1 MSQRIHS
8 IDAVRAL
15 ALLGILLAH
24 AHGRFN
30 YYTDF
35 FPPFATDALYDW
47 VYEHFFT
54 CKFFLVFAFLF
65 GLIFFFQMDHA
76 EARGVDFRPRFC
88 WRLVLLAGFGVL
100 HSFFYAGDILMIFA
114 VMGFIPVLLWRV
126 PTNVVAALCALCL
139 LQPVALYHS
148 LCGTPQAMES
158 VAENLRESLGLCWLD
173 PALQESLW
181 ETGKWN
187 LCNGIAH
194 SWIYTLCSHR
204 IWALVGMFLLGMLA
218 GRYRIFEQAPA
229 RLLRWALIGACIYLP
244 ALAGQ
249 RYAPLCMKWWEHI
262 GFVIMFVP
270 LAAWALAQPRCQVL
284 AEPLAAIG
292 RCTLTCYITQN
303 IIMAIMLCGF
313 GYGLNPYLSTTAIM
327 NWAFVLYLVQMLFCI
342 LWLRSFRYGPFE
354 SVWRRLT
361 QLGINK

>member
-1 MSQRIHS
+1 MAQRIHS

-35 FPPFATDALYDW
+35 YPPFATDALYDW
-47 VYEHFFT
+47 AYESFFT

-65 GLIFFFQMDHA
+65 GLSFFFQMDHA
-76 EARGVDFRPRFC
+76 SARGVDFRPRFC
-88 WRLVLLAGFGVL
+88 WRLLLLVGFGVF
-100 HSFFYAGDILMIFA
+100 HSFFYAGDILTIFA
-114 VMGFIPVLLWRV
+114 VLGFIPVLLWRV
-126 PTNVVAALCALCL
+126 PTAVLAVLCAVCL
-139 LQPVALYHS
+139 LQPVALYHTF
-148 LCGTPQAMES
+148 CGTPQAMDVVAES
-158 VAENLRESLGLCWLD
+158 VRESLGLCWLD

-181 ETGKWN
+181 QTGKWN
-187 LCNGIAH
+187 LSNGIAH
-194 SWIYTLCSHR
+194 SWIYTVCCHR

-218 GRYRIFEQAPA
+218 GRLRIFEKEPVC
-229 RLLRWALIGACIYLP
+229 LLRIAVFGACLYLVSQVGKLWVP
-244 ALAGQ
+244 EYML
-249 RYAPLCMKWWEHI
+249 WWEHI
-262 GFVIMFVP
+262 GFVFLFVP
-270 LAAWALAQPRCQVL
+270 FAAWLFAQSFCKKV

-303 IIMAIMLCGF
+303 IIMAFMLCGF

-327 NWAFVLYLVQMLFCI
+327 NWALVLYLVQMLFCI
-342 LWLRSFRYGPFE
+342 LWLKSFRYGPFE

>member
-35 FPPFATDALYDW
+35 YPPFATDALYDW
-47 VYEHFFT
+47 AYESFFT

-65 GLIFFFQMDHA
+65 GLSFFFQMDHA
-76 EARGVDFRPRFC
+76 TARGEDFRPRFC
-88 WRLVLLAGFGVL
+88 WRLVLLAGFGVF

-114 VMGFIPVLLWRV
+114 VLGFIPVLLWRV
-126 PTNVVAALCALCL
+126 PTGVLSVLCAACL
-139 LQPVALYHS
+139 LQPLALYHAF
-148 LCGTPQAMES
+148 CGTPHAMEA

-173 PALQESLW
+173 PALQGSLW

-187 LCNGIAH
+187 LSNGIAH

-204 IWALVGMFLLGMLA
+204 IWTLVGMFLLGMLA
-218 GRYRIFEQAPA
+218 GRCRIFEKEPV
-229 RLLRWALIGACIYLP
+229 RLLRIAVFGACLYL
-244 ALAGQ
+244 ASQVGQ
-249 RYAPLCMKWWEHI
+249 LWTPEYMLWWEHI
-262 GFVIMFVP
+262 GFVLLFVP
-270 LAAWALAQPRCQVL
+270 FSAWLFAQPFCKKL

-303 IIMAIMLCGF
+303 IIMAFMLCGF

-327 NWAFVLYLVQMLFCI
+327 NWALVLYLVQMLFCI
-342 LWLRSFRYGPFE
+342 LWLKSFRYGPFE